1 MLQAVAS
8 LAELL
13 FGDLIYR
20 DEPTVETLPIFINKR
35 GEALLLEDI
44 IKGRVVTTAEITYL
58 YKKPARGLWEHVGF
72 KKRSK
77 IEVTHRIKDDKIG
90 VSFHVN
96 NNSLKISIGSK
107 KALPKLHRDYDKNT
121 ICMKYLEEDG
131 FYWHIYLPKSSF
143 KPIDWI

>member
-1 MLQAVAS
+1 M
-8 LAELL
+8 
-13 FGDLIYR
+13 
-20 DEPTVETLPIFINKR
+20 TVSRICLKLWKRSIVTAKR
-35 GEALLLEDI
+35 GLPSNRQKSLFEGIFFAGD
-44 IKGRVVTTAEITYL
+44 
-58 YKKPARGLWEHVGF
+58 KKHVGF